1 MNESIDLQTNALVA
15 ISRESLT
22 ALRAAL
28 FRDLGGTAAT
38 YLQDAGY
45 SGAAPVYEAFA
56 AWLKARGGPVPAD
69 LALDDFAA
77 AAGEFF
83 TASGWGTMGFSVAEN
98 GVASIESTD
107 WAEAVAGDGSEMS
120 GCYYTTGVFADFF
133 GRITDA
139 PVSVMETECRS
150 MGSPRCRFLVGTPE
164 KLPIVREC
172 IRTGSRTRQDRSPPP

>member
-1 MNESIDLQTNALVA
+1 MSQTIDLQTNSLVA
-15 ISRESLT
+15 ISRESLN

-45 SGAAPVYEAFA
+45 TGAAPVYEAFA
-56 AWLKARGGPVPAD
+56 AWIKSRGGPAPAD

-83 TASGWGTMGFSVAEN
+83 TASGWGSMGFSVNED
-98 GVASIESTD
+98 GVASIESSD
-107 WAEAVAGDGSEMS
+107 WAEAVTGDGSAVS
-120 GCYYTTGVFADFF
+120 GCYFTTGVLADFF

-139 PVSVMETECRS
+139 PVAVMETECRS
-150 MGSPRCRFLVGTPE
+150 MGSSRCRFLIGTPE
-164 KLPIVREC
+164 KLQAIYEKLAA
-172 IRTGSRTRQDRSPPP
+172 G